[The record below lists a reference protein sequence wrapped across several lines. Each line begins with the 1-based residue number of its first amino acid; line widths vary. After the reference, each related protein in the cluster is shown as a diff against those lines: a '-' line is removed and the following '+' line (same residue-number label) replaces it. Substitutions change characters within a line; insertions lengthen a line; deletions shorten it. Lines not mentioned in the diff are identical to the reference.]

1 MLKCIVC
8 IEFCLKCLIYTTMQ
22 KGKKKKKMME
32 PRSHRTGTD
41 YSGRVYESEFEIP
54 AFVSAYLVD
63 HL

>member
-1 MLKCIVC
+1 
-8 IEFCLKCLIYTTMQ
+8 
-22 KGKKKKKMME
+22 MME